1 MENFVKYF
9 RGVAHTKCLSRA
21 AFILAVQRPL
31 ANVQNL
37 AKNFGIN
44 YKTIELY
51 RRVVKGTHTQETP
64 KHIQEVQSELYH
76 EAKSSNN
83 LTAKEIKFLINEIG
97 RPVEKTKEKQ
107 PTEQPLD
114 FELDYEVEETP
125 VETELVF
132 VDKPKDYDVITE
144 RELRSNRLMYFAG
157 VMTGIALLLLFVMI
171 ERA

>member
-9 RGVAHTKCLSRA
+9 RGVAHVKCLSRA

-37 AKNFGIN
+37 SKNFGIN

-51 RRVVKGTHTQETP
+51 RRIAKGTHTQETP

-97 RPVEKTKEKQ
+97 RPLEKTKEKQ

-125 VETELVF
+125 VKPAPVEQ
-132 VDKPKDYDVITE
+132 PKDYLPEITE